1 MAWRCGLLPI
11 DSVITVGLRTGITGS
26 LEQVVVDDAPGR
38 PPTLLGSSA
47 RAASEVRIAPKTYP
61 FADRSAALC
70 VAPTNPK
77 KHGTASWDRYERYK
91 TARTVGEFLDRGGTP
106 GDLRHDW
113 ARGYVTQASAAP
125 GDDTDDD
132 FDELYSEVA
141 AAAPAAVVTTPEML
155 AVLGDRSRKRKVTE
169 GGCRCKKTRCL
180 KRYCSCYNAG
190 IKCVAECK
198 CLDCQN
204 GRPASVDQVAPSV
217 DQVAPRALPSMVLP
231 PSPQPLKMAATA
243 PPASRPSQP
252 EPSKKRSAPS
262 ASKPKPKKKF
272 KPKDAVMEAF
282 VKRLTQ
288 PYAPPPPR
296 PPASDL
302 EESDSEVVDTT

>member
-1 MAWRCGLLPI
+1 MIAAVSTHADRAGAEAMMSQD
-11 DSVITVGLRTGITGS
+11 DSSTS
-26 LEQVVVDDAPGR
+26 SDDAPLVTQDSL
-38 PPTLLGSSA
+38 PEPTKLRDVCRCKNSKCLKRYCVCFERGDACRDTCECVNCENTKDSA
-47 RAASEVRIAPKTYP
+47 VAKQQRRAAA
-61 FADRSAALC
+61 
-70 VAPTNPK
+70 
-77 KHGTASWDRYERYK
+77 
-91 TARTVGEFLDRGGTP
+91 
-106 GDLRHDW
+106 
-113 ARGYVTQASAAP
+113 
-125 GDDTDDD
+125 
-132 FDELYSEVA
+132 
-141 AAAPAAVVTTPEML
+141 
-155 AVLGDRSRKRKVTE
+155 SRKRKVTE
-169 GGCRCKKTRCL
+169 GGCTCKKSRCL
-180 KRYCSCYNAG
+180 KRYCDCFRAG

-252 EPSKKRSAPS
+252 EPSKKRSAPL

-302 EESDSEVVDTT
+302 EESDSEVVGMT